1 MTTRDSGYNR
11 NLETQM
17 SYLRELLGRNEIINQ
32 VLKRSP
38 SLEMPNWYL
47 GAGCLAQTVWNV
59 LHGFDPSF
67 GIKDYDLVYY
77 DAPDLSF
84 NAEANYVEKAAE
96 LFSDL
101 RATVEV
107 KNEARVHLWYKEH
120 FGYAIAPYE
129 SLEHAISTWPTTATS
144 VAVSTGADET
154 LKVYA
159 PFGLNDLLG
168 MIVRPN
174 KVQITRSIYEAKT
187 ERWIKLWPKLRL
199 LSWNG

>member
-1 MTTRDSGYNR
+1 MTTRESGYNQD
-11 NLETQM
+11 LATQI
-17 SYLRELLGRNEIINQ
+17 SCLRELLGRNEIINQ
-32 VLKRSP
+32 VLKRSR
-38 SLEMPNWYL
+38 SLKMPNWYL
-47 GAGCLAQTVWNV
+47 GAGCLAQTAWNV
-59 LHGFDPSF
+59 FHGFDPSF

-77 DAPDLSF
+77 DASDLSYD
-84 NAEANYVEKAAE
+84 AEAGYVEKASE

-101 RATVEV
+101 GVTVEV
-107 KNEARVHLWYKEH
+107 RNEARVHIWYQDH

-129 SLEHAISTWPTTATS
+129 SVEHAINTWPTTATS
-144 VAVSTGADET
+144 VGVSAGTAEA

-199 LSWNG
+199 LSWGE